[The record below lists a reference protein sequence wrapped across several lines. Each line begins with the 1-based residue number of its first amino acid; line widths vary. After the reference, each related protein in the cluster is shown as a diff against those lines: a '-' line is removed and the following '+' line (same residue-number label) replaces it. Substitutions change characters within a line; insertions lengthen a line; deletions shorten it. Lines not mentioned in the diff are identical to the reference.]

1 MRRLVLAV
9 LALLVLPQAGFAQED
24 VKWVRKAMKGSCDT
38 WGYCAERYEWV
49 RYAKPRPHGPPPV
62 VHHVA
67 TPAAA
72 SVPLAAKQGV
82 LPTHA
87 DVGPLC
93 LNAPV
98 RERGEE
104 RNTINGAKIDAVR
117 RWQASVRADFGERFM
132 DISSAKNIVYDC
144 HRSSANESFAGK
156 AAEFIGRQI
165 EKFTGDEEDAYKK
178 RCVVVATPCREP
190 LRPVSYEP
198 VAPGGGGTDGAAV
211 QEMIQ
216 ELERQGYKVSTP
228 PGGVAPATPGVY
240 QPKKRWYY
248 RYIGKDKDRN
258 R

>member
-9 LALLVLPQAGFAQED
+9 LALLVLPQVGFAQED
-24 VKWVRKAMKGSCDT
+24 VKWMRKSMKSSCDT

-49 RYAKPRPHGPPPV
+49 RYAKPRHVAPV
-62 VHHVA
+62 V
-67 TPAAA
+67 AA
-72 SVPLAAKQGV
+72 SAIPVVPKNGV

-87 DVGPLC
+87 DIGPLC

-190 LRPVSYEP
+190 LRPVSYDP
-198 VAPGGGGTDGAAV
+198 VAPGGGGTDNAST

-216 ELERQGYKVSTP
+216 ELERQGYRVQTP
-228 PGGVAPATPGVY
+228 SGGAAVTPGY

-248 RYIGKDKDRN
+248 RYIGKDRERRN
-258 R
+258 

>member
-1 MRRLVLAV
+1 MKRFVPAALVLLGSMV
-9 LALLVLPQAGFAQED
+9 MLPQASMAQDE
-24 VKWVRKAMKGSCDT
+24 VRWIRKALGDSCHSY
-38 WGYCAERYEWV
+38 GYCAQKTEWV
-49 RYAKPRPHGPPPV
+49 RYERPRRYHRPV
-62 VHHVA
+62 VA
-67 TPAAA
+67 
-72 SVPLAAKQGV
+72 VPVNNGV
-82 LPTHA
+82 LPTIA

-144 HRSSANESFAGK
+144 HRSSSNESFAGK
-156 AAEFIGRQI
+156 AAEFIGRQV
-165 EKFTGDEEDAYKK
+165 EKLTGDEEDAYKK

-198 VAPGGGGTDGAAV
+198 VAPGGSPENLST

-216 ELERQGYKVSTP
+216 ELERQGYRVTP
-228 PGGVAPATPGVY
+228 APGARPTPGTY
-240 QPKKRWYY
+240 QPRKRWYY
-248 RYIGKDKDRN
+248 RYIGRDRN
-258 R
+258 